1 MPFTPMMLIVNSV
14 MEQQKEQSEESENE
28 LISEGTELSNPDFFE
43 DVLSNPQKYE
53 M

>member
-1 MPFTPMMLIVNSV
+1 MPFTPMMLIVNAV

-28 LISEGTELSNPDFFE
+28 ALEEGTDLSSPEFFD

-53 M
+53 I

>member
-14 MEQQKEQSEESENE
+14 MEQQKEQSEESTNQA
-28 LISEGTELSNPDFFE
+28 IDEGTELSSPEFFE

>member
-1 MPFTPMMLIVNSV
+1 MPFTPMMLVVNAV
-14 MEQQKEQSEESENE
+14 MEQQKEQAEESENQV
-28 LISEGTELSNPDFFE
+28 IDDGTELSHPDFFE